1 MWFNYLN
8 IEHQHAEIPF
18 KMMKLYLNSLFHSSP
33 NSGDFLFIN
42 PFCHFWLPINKL
54 LVFKPELNF
63 SVCCVHWIT
72 AMADVP
78 RDKIEGINFMYSTRN
93 NSYNILPEN
102 TKLIFF
108 YLQSANQKKN
118 KNKTVKVT
126 VKRAIKE
133 H

>member
-18 KMMKLYLNSLFHSSP
+18 KMMKLYLNSLFYSSP

-78 RDKIEGINFMYSTRN
+78 RDKIKGINFMYSTKN